1 MKRIVMIVG
10 GKGGTGKT
18 ALTRLEVDELH
29 TQGIKYI
36 AYDADTENP
45 ELYEYYKDFFHKIYT
60 LNIFHLPLTL
70 TFFFSVGYS
79 IYT

>member
-1 MKRIVMIVG
+1 MKLMKRIVMIVG

-36 AYDADTENP
+36 ATMRIQ
-45 ELYEYYKDFFHKIYT
+45 KIQSCT
-60 LNIFHLPLTL
+60 NIIKVL
-70 TFFFSVGYS
+70 VMGCGC
-79 IYT
+79 

>member
-36 AYDADTENP
+36 A
-45 ELYEYYKDFFHKIYT
+45 
-60 LNIFHLPLTL
+60 
-70 TFFFSVGYS
+70 
-79 IYT
+79 

>member
-1 MKRIVMIVG
+1 MKLMKRIVMIVG

-45 ELYEYYKDFFHKIYT
+45 ELYE
-60 LNIFHLPLTL
+60 
-70 TFFFSVGYS
+70 
-79 IYT
+79 